1 MFETLKNAFKVKE
14 IRRKIFIT
22 IGFILLYRVGCF
34 VPVPGIAADTFQSTI
49 EGNDFL
55 GIMSAVSGGSLSQGT
70 LFAMGIGPYINA
82 SIIIQLLCIGIPAL
96 ERLSKSGEEGRK
108 KISQI
113 TRYVTLGLAI
123 IQSVAILI
131 SVGSSGIDSTL
142 FGENLKWL
150 TYTCIVI
157 IFCAGSALTMWIGE
171 RITEFGIGNGITLL
185 IFVGILATAGQ
196 SILTQFSQIFAGDLG
211 ALIALIVFLIA
222 VLVIFGCIVTV
233 DMAQRKI
240 PVQYAKQVKGRKMYG
255 GQSTFIPIKVNG
267 SGVLPLIFAYAIL
280 SFPQLIM
287 GLFWPNKEFPVYTN
301 WFSANGYLYPLFL
314 AVLIVF
320 FAYFYASVQ
329 FNPDDVAKNIQ
340 QYGGFIPGIRPG
352 RPTADY
358 LRKISNRITLF
369 GAIYLALVAL
379 IPTYIFRLIAIVN
392 NSSYGLM
399 GAFSATGLM
408 IVVSAALEFNTTLES
423 QLMMRHYKGFLK

>member
-34 VPVPGIAADTFQSTI
+34 IPVPGISAASFSATI
-49 EGNDFL
+49 GGNDFL
-55 GIMSAVSGGSLSQGT
+55 GIMSAISGGSLQNGT

-82 SIIIQLLCIGIPAL
+82 SIIVQLLTIGIPAL

-123 IQSVAILI
+123 VQSVAILI
-131 SVGSSGIDSTL
+131 AAGSDGIETGILGSKLT
-142 FGENLKWL
+142 WL
-150 TYTCIVI
+150 TYAFIVI

-171 RITEFGIGNGITLL
+171 RITEYGVGNGITLL

-196 SILTQFSQIFAGDLG
+196 SILGQGKAIAGGDMNALWALIIFLVAVIIIFA
-211 ALIALIVFLIA
+211 
-222 VLVIFGCIVTV
+222 CIVTV
-233 DMAQRKI
+233 DLAERKI
-240 PVQYAKQVKGRKMYG
+240 PVQYAKQIKGRKMYG

-280 SFPQLIM
+280 TFPQLIM
-287 GLFWPNKEFPVYTN
+287 GLFWPNKTFPFFTT
-301 WFSANGYLYPLFL
+301 WFSTSGYLYPLFL
-314 AVLIVF
+314 AALIVA
-320 FAYFYASVQ
+320 FAYFYAMVQ
-329 FNPDDVAKNIQ
+329 FNPDDISKNIQ

-352 RPTADY
+352 KPTADY
-358 LRKISNRITLF
+358 LKKISNRITLF

-379 IPTYIFRLIAIVN
+379 IPTYIFQIIATVN
-392 NSSYGLM
+392 TSGSGLVN
-399 GAFSATGLM
+399 AFSATGLL
-408 IVVSAALEFNTTLES
+408 IVVSAALEFNTQLES